1 MVNHEKNKSDQ
12 EILIDQIEAFAE
24 YLEVEKNYA
33 LNTISS
39 YKRDLL
45 KFLSFLNGRS
55 ISEWSEIDS
64 DVLNIFVMEL
74 RHGNASG
81 KSLKRY
87 LSSIRVF
94 FNYLIANNILQ
105 KNPAQSIQTPR
116 LERSLPKTINF
127 DDLTNMMTLNT
138 SSYKELRSVLM
149 IELLYSCGLR
159 VSELVGINLA
169 DFDLNEGFVKVM
181 GKGAFG
187 KVNLAIHRLS

>member
-64 DVLNIFVMEL
+64 DVLNIFVMDL

-81 KSLKRY
+81 NQPIWRWLDCSDALVK
-87 LSSIRVF
+87 
-94 FNYLIANNILQ
+94 
-105 KNPAQSIQTPR
+105 PR
-116 LERSLPKTINF
+116 CCIWTH
-127 DDLTNMMTLNT
+127 
-138 SSYKELRSVLM
+138 V
-149 IELLYSCGLR
+149 C
-159 VSELVGINLA
+159 
-169 DFDLNEGFVKVM
+169 
-181 GKGAFG
+181 
-187 KVNLAIHRLS
+187 